1 MVDAKRA
8 WKEGESCEVRK
19 SQPRVHALVKRLRSQ
34 LICFERV
41 KQVAVGLH
49 TRMVI
54 IGNFRSPSPLL
65 RLKTHELIH
74 SSHRALAGTTPAI
87 SSTRDRVLAHF
98 T

>member
-19 SQPRVHALVKRLRSQ
+19 SQPRVHALVKKLISQ

-41 KQVAVGLH
+41 KQVAAGLH
-49 TRMVI
+49 TRRI
-54 IGNFRSPSPLL
+54 ITGKFKSSSPLL
-65 RLKTHELIH
+65 RPKTHEIIH
-74 SSHRALAGTTPAI
+74 SSHRAGTTPAI
-87 SSTRDRVLAHF
+87 SRTQDRVLAHF